1 MEHRPVMPPCPP
13 LPGTVGAR
21 RPATSAHACLRRDH
35 AVLAKSL
42 YAGGPPGT
50 AIAAAD
56 LHTGAQVMYH
66 GGDLAEAAFAAVPA
80 ASWYRTTGRAWRP
93 SVVGVPTGR

>member
-1 MEHRPVMPPCPP
+1 M
-13 LPGTVGAR
+13 LAR
-21 RPATSAHACLRRDH
+21 
-35 AVLAKSL
+35 SL

-50 AIAAAD
+50 TTAAD
-56 LHTGAQVMYH
+56 LHTGAQVMYR

-80 ASWYRTTGRAWRP
+80 ASWCRTTGRAWRP